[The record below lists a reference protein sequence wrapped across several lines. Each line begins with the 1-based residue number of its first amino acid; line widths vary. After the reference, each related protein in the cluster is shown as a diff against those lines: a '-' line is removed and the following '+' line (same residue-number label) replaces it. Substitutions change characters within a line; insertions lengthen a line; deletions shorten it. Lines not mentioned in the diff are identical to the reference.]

1 MKGRDTMTFQH
12 IINADVPKDAI
23 LALLDAE
30 IIVRSE
36 IAYEFSVNP
45 PSLVDWERYAER
57 SRLTVELFVLES
69 LREVVW
75 NA

>member
-1 MKGRDTMTFQH
+1 MTFQH
-12 IINADVPKDAI
+12 IIEANVDKATI
-23 LALLDAE
+23 LALLDVE
-30 IIVRSE
+30 IRDRSE

-45 PSLVDWERYAER
+45 PTLVDWERYAER
-57 SRLTVELFVLES
+57 SRITVELFVLES